1 MKTILTT
8 IISSLLIISN
18 LNSQELNINTKKAS
32 VKFEFISEQTEGTVS
47 GLEAK
52 IILNTDD
59 LSKSSIEGSVD
70 VTTLTTSNSM
80 RDKHLQKSDMF
91 DAKKHPKM
99 TFKSSSFVQ
108 TELGIKAKGTVRIK
122 GKEKETDFLFKSTK
136 TGLVGTMIVYTNDFN
151 VFPKAKRS
159 DSKVKIKI
167 SLPFK

>member
-1 MKTILTT
+1 MKTILIT

-18 LNSQELNINTKKAS
+18 INSQELNINTKKAS
-32 VKFEFISEQTEGTVS
+32 VKFEFVSEQTKGTVS

-70 VTTLTTSNSM
+70 VTTLTTSNDM
-80 RDKHLQKSDMF
+80 RDKHLQKADMF
-91 DAKKHPKM
+91 DSKKYPKM

-108 TELGIKAKGTVRIK
+108 TESGFKAKGTISIK
-122 GKEKETDFLFKSTK
+122 GTEKETDFFFKSTK
-136 TGLVGTMIVYTNDFN
+136 TGLIGSMTVYTNDFN

-167 SLPFK
+167 NLPFK